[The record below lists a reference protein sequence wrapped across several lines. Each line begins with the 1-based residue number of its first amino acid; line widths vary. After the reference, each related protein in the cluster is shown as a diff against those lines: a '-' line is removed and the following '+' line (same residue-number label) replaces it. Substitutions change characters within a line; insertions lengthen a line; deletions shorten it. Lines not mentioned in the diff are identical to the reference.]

1 MNRLRV
7 GVDIDGVLAEF
18 VPSAREVAKKLFNGR
33 PDDNLIQRSWS
44 FDSIGITKDEENL
57 LWKTIDE
64 TPNWWTTLDRC
75 AGASTLKMKL
85 LMDKCMVIFITN
97 RKDGVVGL
105 PIEQQSQIFLKD
117 KFHIYNPTV
126 LIMNDKGPLLNAL
139 KLDYFIDDR
148 PKNIEECNQ
157 YAPRCQAALLDATYN
172 QEFNY
177 GWRVSSFDEFAS
189 FVLNTVKQDYIYPIG
204 GVCIK

>member
-1 MNRLRV
+1 MNRLRI

-33 PDDNLIQRSWS
+33 PNDNLIQRSWS
-44 FDSIGITKDEENL
+44 FDSLGITKDEENL

-64 TPNWWTTLDRC
+64 TPNWWTTLDRNV
-75 AGASTLKMKL
+75 GASTLKMKL
-85 LMDKCMVIFITN
+85 LMETCMVTFITN

-105 PIEQQSQIFLKD
+105 PIEQQSQIWLKD

-148 PKNIEECNQ
+148 PKNVDECCQ

-172 QEFNY
+172 QEFIY
-177 GWRVSSFDEFAS
+177 GWRVNTFDEFVDA
-189 FVLNTVKQDYIYPIG
+189 VLVNGNSLDWRNHG
-204 GVCIK
+204 GRCIA